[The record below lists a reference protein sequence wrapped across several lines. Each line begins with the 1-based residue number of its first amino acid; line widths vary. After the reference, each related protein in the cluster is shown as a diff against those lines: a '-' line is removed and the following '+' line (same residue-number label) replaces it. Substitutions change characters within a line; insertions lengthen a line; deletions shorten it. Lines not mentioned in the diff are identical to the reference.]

1 MRVPPVP
8 GIWGPGRPR
17 TPTRPLPDSD
27 GSARIT
33 GYAST
38 AGRFALPA
46 QYFFAKS
53 AANRLTFRAP
63 SAKLACMQTLG
74 LSGEA
79 KRSDGWLKS
88 IFWPTVENAW
98 DVNYLGQQGFWI
110 CLLIAALQALVGMLS
125 GRPILL
131 VVYLAVALVF
141 VLGGMGVREAN
152 WPAAAMIFA
161 IFFTDILYPLAVGR
175 FPGFLSI
182 LAAGILLSNV
192 RAAFLASE
200 WRPAREGED
209 RPTRF
214 SETFRDKLVDRWPA
228 KAWPVVQAPFFAL
241 AALMLLLSLVAVG
254 GALWH
259 RVGALSGSLRP

>member
-1 MRVPPVP
+1 
-8 GIWGPGRPR
+8 
-17 TPTRPLPDSD
+17 
-27 GSARIT
+27 
-33 GYAST
+33 
-38 AGRFALPA
+38 
-46 QYFFAKS
+46 
-53 AANRLTFRAP
+53 
-63 SAKLACMQTLG
+63 MQTLG

-110 CLLIAALQALVGMLS
+110 CLLIAVLQALVGMLS
-125 GRPILL
+125 GKPILL
-131 VVYLAVALVF
+131 VVYLTMALVF
-141 VLGGMGVREAN
+141 VLGGMGVREAS

-161 IFFTDILYPLAVGR
+161 IFFSDILYPLAVGR
-175 FPGFLSI
+175 FPGILSI

-214 SETFRDKLVDRWPA
+214 NETFWDKFVDQWPA
-228 KAWPVVQAPFFAL
+228 KAWPVVQVPFFAL
-241 AALMLLLSLVAVG
+241 AALMLLLSLVGVG
-254 GALWH
+254 SALWH
-259 RVGALSGSLRP
+259 RMGSLSGSLRP